1 VGNNVNVGVTTFES
15 GIAFGEKRNKVLAM
29 NNRVEESVAKAT
41 MTADSEL

>member
-1 VGNNVNVGVTTFES
+1 MLTLASHNLRN